1 MLFRK
6 EAFEARSK
14 KWSGKAVLLT
24 ELPGYYIVIFTVA
37 FFLLFFILITE
48 FSYTRRVNVYGE
60 ITSEPRA
67 ITLFSTQP
75 GYIEN
80 CLVKPGQE
88 INKSQPLCSIN
99 VSHTTSFGTVNI
111 RHRESIEKRIDTLK
125 HIEEEVSR
133 NRSITLSMLKEEKER
148 YELALQHST
157 DAVNHAREG
166 LRLMKE
172 NMDNYRQYQKQGLIN
187 RDQLINQTALYYQQQ
202 NDILGLDT
210 QNAQNALQV
219 LTLRSAMQTQASDFD
234 NQLHQISIQKSA
246 LEGELADAD
255 AGGDQVIISPVSGIV
270 DTLSVSPGQSVS
282 SGDSLIQIIP
292 ATAHYRQLILWVPDS
307 AVLYLSAGQRVN
319 IRYDAFPS
327 EKFGQF
333 PGKIFSVA
341 HSPASWQEM
350 ATYSGSPSRSDNG
363 AQTWYKVIVTPDSD
377 SFHYKNSVIRAEN
390 GMRASV
396 TLFLDERKLYQ
407 WIFSPIYDIR
417 DSAMGL
423 THE

>member
-6 EAFEARSK
+6 EALETRSRN
-14 KWSGKAVLLT
+14 WSGKAVLLSD
-24 ELPGYYIVIFTVA
+24 LPGRYVIAFTAA

-60 ITSEPRA
+60 ITSVPRA
-67 ITLFSTQP
+67 VTVFSAQP
-75 GYIEN
+75 GFIES
-80 CLVKPGQE
+80 CVVKPGQK
-88 INKSQPLCSIN
+88 IKKGQPLCSVN
-99 VSHTTSFGTVNI
+99 VSRTTASGAVNI
-111 RHRESIEKRIDTLK
+111 RHRESIEKRIDTLT
-125 HIEEEVSR
+125 HIDMEIR
-133 NRSITLSMLKEEKER
+133 HNRSITLAMLTEEKER
-148 YELALQHST
+148 YELALQHSAQ
-157 DAVNHAREG
+157 AVIHAREG
-166 LRLMKE
+166 LGLMKE

-187 RDQLINQTALYYQQQ
+187 RDQLISQTALYYQQQ

-210 QNAQNALQV
+210 QNEQNALQV

-234 NQLHQISIQKSA
+234 NQLYQISIQKSA

-255 AGGDQVIISPVSGIV
+255 AGGDQVIISPVDGTV
-270 DTLSVSPGQSVS
+270 DTLSVTPGQSVG

-292 ATAHYRQLILWVPDS
+292 ATAHYRQLVLWVPDS
-307 AVLYLSAGQRVN
+307 AVLYLIAGQQVN

-341 HSPASWQEM
+341 HTPASWQEM
-350 ATYSGSPSRSDNG
+350 ATYSGSPARSVN
-363 AQTWYKVIVTPDSD
+363 APETWYKVIVTPNSD
-377 SFHYKNSVIRAEN
+377 QFHYKDSIIRAEN

-407 WIFSPIYDIR
+407 WIFSPLYDVR
-417 DSAMGL
+417 DSALGL
-423 THE
+423 IHE